1 MTATLATEALR
12 LVVQDRLLVDS
23 LDLRIGGG
31 EVWAVIG
38 PNGAGKST
46 LLRTLAGLRS
56 PDGGAVQLDGRDLAS
71 YRPRE
76 LGRRRGFLP
85 QSVVDAFSLTVWDA
99 VAAARHPHLPF
110 WHWGGEGDDVTRRAL
125 AVFELEAMADRD
137 VTTLSGGERQR
148 VNIAALFAQD
158 VSFLLL
164 DEPLSSLDLHQQ
176 MRVLHALE
184 RTAVREERGIVYSV
198 HDINLAA
205 RHATHAILLDGQGHA
220 IAGDIAS
227 VVTGDNLSA
236 AFHHP
241 IHGVDIEGER
251 FFRAGRLTDIP
262 S

>member
-1 MTATLATEALR
+1 MTTTLATESLR
-12 LVVQDRLLVDS
+12 LDVDGRVLVDV
-23 LDLRIGGG
+23 LDLRIVDG

-46 LLRTLAGLRS
+46 LLRTLAGLRA
-56 PDGGAVQLDGRDLAS
+56 PDGGAVQLDGRDLAT

-76 LGRRRGFLP
+76 LARRRGFLP

-110 WHWGGEGDDVTRRAL
+110 WHWGDDGDDTTRRAL
-125 AVFELEAMADRD
+125 ALFELEALADRD

-158 VSFLLL
+158 VAFLLL

-176 MRVLHALE
+176 MKVLHALE
-184 RTAVREERGIVYSV
+184 RTAVREERAIVYSV

-220 IAGDIAS
+220 IAGDIATVITS
-227 VVTGDNLSA
+227 DHLSA

-241 IHGVDIEGER
+241 IHGVDIDGER
-251 FFRAGRLTDIP
+251 FFRAGRLTDTTP
-262 S
+262 